1 MRAISGTLSRKCA
14 INAQFQTAL
23 SVQVSLDAKNVKMAL
38 FQERIMRDVKEKSLI
53 RLAAFFLL
61 NNLKGY
67 FGIKIIG
74 NAEIVN
80 HITITMRKTTDV
92 NFAQPLLSIVLN
104 AQMPKLAT
112 NAQETLYSEMEIVK
126 FLIY

>member
-1 MRAISGTLSRKCA
+1 
-14 INAQFQTAL
+14 
-23 SVQVSLDAKNVKMAL
+23 
-38 FQERIMRDVKEKSLI
+38 MRDVKEKSLI

-112 NAQETLYSEMEIVK
+112 NAQETLYSEIEIVK